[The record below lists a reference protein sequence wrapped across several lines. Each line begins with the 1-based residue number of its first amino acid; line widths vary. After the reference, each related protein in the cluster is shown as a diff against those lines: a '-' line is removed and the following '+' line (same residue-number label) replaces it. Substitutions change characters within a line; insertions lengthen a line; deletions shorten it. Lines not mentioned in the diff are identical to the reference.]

1 MHLIVFLLYMVIS
14 FFIKEI
20 FNMIFIDFESLSKDP
35 NSKSTIW
42 KRNKMQKQMT
52 MNKKIRSI
60 DESSGNE
67 LFLNEVLSVKMT

>member
-1 MHLIVFLLYMVIS
+1 
-14 FFIKEI
+14 
-20 FNMIFIDFESLSKDP
+20 MIFIDFESLSKDP

>member
-1 MHLIVFLLYMVIS
+1 
-14 FFIKEI
+14 
-20 FNMIFIDFESLSKDP
+20 MIFIDFESLLIDP